1 MQDRRSN
8 TLLEQ
13 FESIAI
19 IHRGVRLTIYAA
31 LLGVSGLLICAT
43 GSVLPRCCHILLQ
56 VLPLVPCLI
65 MQRSIVN
72 SLLLAL
78 LTVQVLTWPALW
90 IVLVWLSV
98 AIVRHLQKRRH
109 TPFRTAWQRERYE
122 VEMAMQGIHA
132 QVTDE
137 IPAMPT
143 SAWQPQDSLS
153 WPFTAETLGQE
164 RSGSDAA
171 LILHFQERE
180 SPFWTYASDSFRSA
194 SLPRRGMRRL
204 EEHHQT

>member
-1 MQDRRSN
+1 MQGRRSN

-13 FESIAI
+13 FEFIYTV
-19 IHRGVRLTIYAA
+19 HRGVRLTIYVA

-43 GSVLPRCCHILLQ
+43 GSIWLRCCHILLQ
-56 VLPLVPCLI
+56 VLPLVPRLI

-98 AIVRHLQKRRH
+98 VIVRHRRKRQH
-109 TPFRTAWQRERYE
+109 TTYKTAWQREQYE
-122 VEMAMQGIHA
+122 AEMAMQGIHA

-137 IPAMPT
+137 IPAILT
-143 SAWQPQDSLS
+143 SAWQPQGS
-153 WPFTAETLGQE
+153 WSWMFTAETSGQE
-164 RSGSDAA
+164 RPESDAA
-171 LILHFQERE
+171 LIPHFQGQE
-180 SPFWTYASDSFRSA
+180 SPFWTYAPE
-194 SLPRRGMRRL
+194 SL
-204 EEHHQT
+204 